1 MNWAFRTMIVPSQY
15 TPLASQLSAL
25 LAGTSGED
33 MFTTGLS
40 ATGTPPATHYVSTG
54 YVSEG
59 YAAVLPLDTYTTEID
74 PQTGQPVVIHT
85 HKDGDPQLVVDLA
98 AEKGVT
104 VSLQEV
110 TDAMNAMD
118 CTEQEPFTAFARLG
132 LQLVQ
137 EPINP

>member
-25 LAGTSGED
+25 LAGVSGED

-40 ATGTPPATHYVSTG
+40 ASGSDPATHYVSTG

-74 PQTGQPVVIHT
+74 PVTGKPVVIHT

-137 EPINP
+137 EAINP